1 LGVSTKMTNEQLKEF
16 LKQNLNISVEVTE
29 EFGPKRVIHVTL
41 SLCNEVISTDEVD
54 LGYEYALSL
63 L

>member
-1 LGVSTKMTNEQLKEF
+1 MTNEQLKEF

-29 EFGPKRVIHVTL
+29 EFGPRRVIRVTL
-41 SLCNEVISTDEVD
+41 SLCNEVISTDQVD
-54 LGYEYALSL
+54 LGYEYAFSL

>member
-1 LGVSTKMTNEQLKEF
+1 MGVSTKMTNEQLKEF

-29 EFGPKRVIHVTL
+29 EFGPRRVIRVTL
-41 SLCNEVISTDEVD
+41 SLCNEVISTDQVD